1 MRRCACCRM
10 PAPLAALHPGDIRGV
25 GVLIG
30 LCARCNQAHDRLP
43 HGTTQKRLNAAARLA
58 AADTTRTF
66 WTARFPDAAAAKL
79 AAHMLGHHDTA
90 LKAAAALGWREIP
103 EFR

>member
-10 PAPLAALHPGDIRGV
+10 PAPLAALHPGEIRGV

-66 WTARFPDAAAAKL
+66 WTARFPDADAAEL
-79 AAHMLGHHDTA
+79 AARLLGNAVTAPDT
-90 LKAAAALGWREIP
+90 LTALGWQ
-103 EFR
+103 